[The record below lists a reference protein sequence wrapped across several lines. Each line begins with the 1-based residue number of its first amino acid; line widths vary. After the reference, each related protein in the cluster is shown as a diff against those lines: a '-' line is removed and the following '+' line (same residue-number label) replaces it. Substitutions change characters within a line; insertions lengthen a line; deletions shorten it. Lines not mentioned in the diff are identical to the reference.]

1 MNAWKQ
7 GASSQAQTDQFFAN
21 LANTTSQFNASQTNA
36 QSQFNAAEG
45 NAVQKFN
52 AELDNQRDQF
62 NAQNSIV
69 IAQNNAQWRREI
81 ATADTVAVNRA
92 NEINARAI
100 LDMSEQS
107 YANLWQYYADSMEWA
122 WKSAE
127 SQLDRINDLAVVEI
141 DAKSRERIADEQAKS
156 AAGEAVGG
164 LIGTLG
170 SAYITRM
177 F

>member
-1 MNAWKQ
+1 MHR
-7 GASSQAQTDQFFAN
+7 T
-21 LANTTSQFNASQTNA
+21 L
-36 QSQFNAAEG
+36 
-45 NAVQKFN
+45 
-52 AELDNQRDQF
+52 L
-62 NAQNSIV
+62 V

-127 SQLDRINDLAVVEI
+127 SQLNRINDLAVVEI
-141 DAKSRERIADEQAKS
+141 DAKSRERIADEQSKS

-170 SAYITRM
+170 SAYITSK